1 MDCGPPG
8 SSLHGISQARILQWV
23 AISFPRGSFWPRD
36 LGCVSCIRQEDSL
49 PLSHQGSPTETHRIK
64 NKLEMHIKLILKFY
78 LFIYRYLAVSALSCS
93 KWDLLLQ
100 RASSIVAA
108 HPDCA
113 CVCAQLLQ
121 SCPTPCDRMDCSCLL
136 LCPWDSPGKNTGVG
150 CHVLLQEISQP
161 RDQTHVSCTAGGF
174 FIPTEQPGKPM
185 TISRYNLFDQQMD
198 IRSMF
203 SFQPW

>member
-93 KWDLLLQ
+93 TQDLHCVTWDLSSKHRDSLCVVLQ
-100 RASSIVAA
+100 LGYST
-108 HPDCA
+108 A
-113 CVCAQLLQ
+113 CGILV
-121 SCPTPCDRMDCSCLL
+121 
-136 LCPWDSPGKNTGVG
+136 
-150 CHVLLQEISQP
+150 SQP
-161 RDQTHVSCTAGGF
+161 GIKDMCPALEGGF
-174 FIPTEQPGKPM
+174 ITTRPPG
-185 TISRYNLFDQQMD
+185 
-198 IRSMF
+198 RSLRLVF
-203 SFQPW
+203 FKAT